1 MKDLKGLF
9 KFSGSKNWYFRFF
22 DSEGKR
28 RTVTLGT
35 DDLAVAIQKKRAILG
50 GQLVA
55 TRQVLGARPT
65 GIYKVIEDYL
75 KVAQSRAKKPLR
87 PETAKVRGYI
97 SPELRE
103 FPGH

>member
-1 MKDLKGLF
+1 MKDLKGLL

-22 DSEGKR
+22 DTEGKR

-55 TRQVLGARPT
+55 TRQVVGARPT
-65 GIYKVIEDYL
+65 GMYKSLRTTSGSHKKEPRSPF
-75 KVAQSRAKKPLR
+75 AQRPRRYADTFSRA
-87 PETAKVRGYI
+87 
-97 SPELRE
+97 S
-103 FPGH
+103 